1 MTSSSQNTDV
11 LIVGAGPAGLG
22 LAACL
27 AGRGLQVTVLEQ
39 QAEGA
44 VADPRPDGRDIALTH
59 RSVGILQR
67 LEQWERLPADQV
79 APIRKARVFNGS
91 VEGIAPRFLS
101 FDPPAHSGVEP
112 LGYLVPNHALRRAAW
127 EQAQSV
133 GTVQFHFGAEVKAVR
148 GNEPGSPRVEA
159 TLTDGRRFAA
169 PLLIAADSR
178 YSMTR
183 RRLGIGA
190 RSRDFGRTVIVCRM
204 QHELPHEATASEL
217 FLHAGTLAILPM
229 NGGEV
234 SVVLTLRSDLAERW
248 LEMSP
253 ADFEAAVAERMERRL
268 GQLTLCGPR
277 HAYPLVAVY
286 AQRFCTHRAALL
298 GDAAVG
304 MHPVTAH
311 GYNVGLYGIETLSDL
326 VAPTPGAAP
335 QDIGGLGLLQRYETR
350 HRAATLPIYLGTN
363 ALVSLYT
370 DDRLPA
376 RWLRQ
381 GVLDVARHL
390 PPLRDLI
397 VRQLT
402 DAEAP
407 RQQGPFQGLPRLP
420 NPLTWFKLGL
430 PSHRGD

>member
-1 MTSSSQNTDV
+1 MTSSPHHADV

-27 AGRGLQVTVLEQ
+27 ANRGLQVAVLEQ
-39 QAEGA
+39 QPESA
-44 VADPRPDGRDIALTH
+44 VVDPRPDGRDIALTH

-67 LEQWERLPADQV
+67 LGQWDRLATDQI
-79 APIRKARVFNGS
+79 APIRKARVFNGNAQ
-91 VEGIAPRFLS
+91 GIAPRFLS
-101 FDPPAHSGVEP
+101 FDPPEKASKAEP

-159 TLTDGRRFAA
+159 TLNDGRRFAA

-190 RSRDFGRTVIVCRM
+190 WSRDFGRTVIVCRM
-204 QHELPHEATASEL
+204 QHERPHEATASEL

-234 SVVLTLRSDLAERW
+234 SVVLTLRGDVAERW

-253 ADFEAAVAERMERRL
+253 SDFEAAVAERMEQRL
-268 GQLTLCGPR
+268 GRLSLCGPR

-311 GYNVGLYGIETLSDL
+311 GYNFGLYGIETLSEL
-326 VAPTPGAAP
+326 MAPSTGSAP
-335 QDIGGLGLLQRYETR
+335 QDIGNLALLQRYETR

-381 GVLDVARHL
+381 GVLDAARHL

-402 DAEAP
+402 DADAP
-407 RQQGPFQGLPRLP
+407 SRQFPGPWPLAGWSDLR
-420 NPLTWFKLGL
+420 NGLTWFKLR
-430 PSHRGD
+430 P

>member
-1 MTSSSQNTDV
+1 MISTSQHADV

-27 AGRGLQVTVLEQ
+27 ARSGLQVTVLEQ
-39 QAEGA
+39 QPEAT

-67 LEQWERLPADQV
+67 LNQWDRIAPDQI
-79 APIRKARVFNGS
+79 APIRRARVFNGTAA
-91 VEGIAPRFLS
+91 GIVPRFLS
-101 FDPPAHSGVEP
+101 FDPPAATPGGP

-127 EQAQSV
+127 DQAREADRV
-133 GTVQFHFGAEVKAVR
+133 LFRFGAEVKSVR
-148 GNEPGSPRVEA
+148 GNEPGSPAIEA
-159 TLTDGRRFAA
+159 TLADGQRLSA

-190 RSRDFGRTVIVCRM
+190 WTRDFGRTVIVCRM

-234 SVVLTLRSDLAERW
+234 SVVLTLRSDQAERW
-248 LEMSP
+248 LEMAP
-253 ADFEAAVAERMERRL
+253 AEFEAAVAERMEQRL
-268 GQLTLCGPR
+268 GQLVLSGPR

-311 GYNVGLYGIETLSDL
+311 GYNFGLYGIETLCGL
-326 VAPTPGAAP
+326 VTPASGTSSNP
-335 QDIGGLGLLQRYETR
+335 SPRDIGDLALLQRYEMR

-370 DDRLPA
+370 DDRPPA

-381 GVLDVARHL
+381 GVLDAARHL

-402 DAEAP
+402 DAEEPHRRLPFP
-407 RQQGPFQGLPRLP
+407 RLPRLP
-420 NPLTWFKLGL
+420 DPLTWFKL
-430 PSHRGD
+430 

>member
-1 MTSSSQNTDV
+1 MNSSTQNADV

-27 AGRGLQVTVLEQ
+27 AERGLQVAVLEQ
-39 QAEGA
+39 QPEAA

-67 LEQWERLPADQV
+67 LGQWARLPADQI

-91 VEGIAPRFLS
+91 AGGVAPRFLS
-101 FDPPAHSGVEP
+101 FEPPSASHGEP

-127 EQAQSV
+127 DQAQGAGS
-133 GTVQFHFGAEVKAVR
+133 VQFHFGAEVRSVR

-159 TLTDGRRFAA
+159 TLSDGRRFAA

-190 RSRDFGRTVIVCRM
+190 WSRDFGRTVIVCRM
-204 QHELPHEATASEL
+204 QHEHPHEATASEL

-234 SVVLTLRSDLAERW
+234 SVVLTLRSDQAERW
-248 LEMSP
+248 LEMP
-253 ADFEAAVAERMERRL
+253 PGDFETAVAERMEQRL
-268 GQLTLCGPR
+268 GRLTLSGPR

-311 GYNVGLYGIETLSDL
+311 GYNFGLYGIETLSGLIAPSSSSPRDL
-326 VAPTPGAAP
+326 GDLA
-335 QDIGGLGLLQRYETR
+335 LLQRYETC

-381 GVLDVARHL
+381 GVLDAARHL

-402 DAEAP
+402 DADAP
-407 RQQGPFQGLPRLP
+407 RRQLPFSGLPRLP
-420 NPLTWFKLGL
+420 DPLTWFKLS
-430 PSHRGD
+430 PSSLRGD